1 MKPKKTQLN
10 VKKDKLESNSF
21 QEICKTCCNL
31 SFSHSEDI
39 DEQSF
44 DLKTNFLEKIYY
56 FIEKTK
62 PYQFTDKVSNCFL
75 LVVEKNLFKDYSKA
89 YFNEPKLWQHKE
101 LIYLSLNQFLN
112 KIPEYLSF
120 TLIYKLSSIMCLSKD
135 ERERIHVLELF
146 QRYYNE
152 FEDIQ
157 NDFRAAV
164 SQQLTLC
171 HCSSEL
177 LEFVHFMSEQYTKP
191 LKRCH
196 RKFFIMCILPLH
208 SNKDYCLFQPQLVSV
223 IFQYIQLI
231 DVQKEQIMFLKQIT
245 SYIISHWPISER
257 KKQWPM
263 IRELI
268 DIIVGFSNLIS
279 NRKME
284 ELFDIINK
292 YGICSQYSQISRQTM
307 SILTT
312 PQFEKTAKKYKDI
325 MREIIMKGIKK
336 TYQTHWDESIK
347 KLSKE
352 SLDYLSKLLDVKKKQ
367 IKSAAL
373 TSKVNQKVMSE
384 KEFIKNWN
392 NIQKIALRR
401 SLM

>member
-1 MKPKKTQLN
+1 
-10 VKKDKLESNSF
+10 
-21 QEICKTCCNL
+21 
-31 SFSHSEDI
+31 
-39 DEQSF
+39 
-44 DLKTNFLEKIYY
+44 
-56 FIEKTK
+56 
-62 PYQFTDKVSNCFL
+62 
-75 LVVEKNLFKDYSKA
+75 
-89 YFNEPKLWQHKE
+89 
-101 LIYLSLNQFLN
+101 
-112 KIPEYLSF
+112 
-120 TLIYKLSSIMCLSKD
+120 
-135 ERERIHVLELF
+135 
-146 QRYYNE
+146 
-152 FEDIQ
+152 
-157 NDFRAAV
+157 
-164 SQQLTLC
+164 
-171 HCSSEL
+171 
-177 LEFVHFMSEQYTKP
+177 
-191 LKRCH
+191 
-196 RKFFIMCILPLH
+196 
-208 SNKDYCLFQPQLVSV
+208 
-223 IFQYIQLI
+223 
-231 DVQKEQIMFLKQIT
+231 MFLKQIT